1 MTTNSNSNSVF
12 APFAAAMYDALLSLS
27 HPMAS
32 DEDREDA
39 LDLIAEIQAT
49 RKSASDQ
56 LFLAAALARQE
67 IASK

>member
-1 MTTNSNSNSVF
+1 MTTDSNSIF
-12 APFAAAMYDALLSLS
+12 APFAAAMYDALLSLT
-27 HPMAS
+27 HPRAS
-32 DEDREDA
+32 DEDLEDA
-39 LDLIAEIQAT
+39 LALIAQIQAA